1 MNHHFHQTIK
11 KCFFMARQL
20 PGIMHYFAKNIITK
34 QLLIHPTMI
43 LKHLV
48 SLKDNGDNGL

>member
-1 MNHHFHQTIK
+1 
-11 KCFFMARQL
+11 MARQL